1 MKLTRRRFLIGT
13 GVAGGGLVLGFSLQD
28 PVPVPG
34 TRRGTFQPNAWLQ
47 ITPDNQ
53 VIFQMARAEMGQ
65 GVHTGMATLI
75 GEELDF
81 DPARMTIELAGV
93 HPDFSLMMGQ
103 ITGGS
108 MSTRLSWDPLREAG
122 AMARAMLIRAA
133 AQHWNIHT
141 DQITTDDGIV
151 INRTT
156 GDRLE
161 YGRLA
166 DAAKTAGREDYRLKP
181 AGEYKWIGKSAP
193 RTDSYLKSTGK
204 AVFGMDVLL
213 PDMKIAV
220 VVRPPQFGSRVQ
232 SWDPDSVREQA
243 GVYRAFEIHS
253 GIAIVADGYW
263 QARKAAG
270 ALQVHWTQG
279 PLAGLDSAAIRRDQ
293 KRALAEE
300 KPHVLAETGDI
311 ERGFLEAASSL
322 EAEYYTPFL
331 HHATMEPQN
340 ATAVVHGE
348 TAEMWVPSQGPDLA
362 RAVAAHFS
370 GLKQKNITVH
380 STFLGGGFGRR
391 AYVDFAGEAIAIAKQ
406 IPGIPVKLIWS
417 REDDMRH
424 DFYRPANLHA
434 VRGALNGKGEILA
447 WEHRVA
453 GSSIMK
459 GYAPDMMSN
468 ILPSFVPVHIGRS
481 LGRYAGKFI
490 ARRDPTLAEGAEIPY
505 TAANL
510 KISQVLSEQGIPVGF
525 WRSVGHSH
533 TAFAAESFMDEMA
546 HAAGADPVDFRRHH
560 LAGKPRHLAVL
571 ELATGK
577 AAWGRPP
584 TGISQGVAV
593 HESFNSFVA
602 MVIEVSVKGRR
613 YTVERIVAAV
623 DCGLV
628 VNPDIVR
635 AQTESAIVYGL
646 SGCMKDT
653 LTIKNGAVTQSNFH
667 DLPVLRMDETPK
679 IEVYPVN
686 STEPPSGIGEPG
698 LPPVA
703 PALANALFAATGKRL
718 REIPLQLG

>member
-1 MKLTRRRFLIGT
+1 MRLTRRRFLIGA
-13 GVAGGGLVLGFSLQD
+13 GVAGGLVLGFSLRD
-28 PVPVPG
+28 PGPVPG
-34 TRRGTFQPNAWLQ
+34 TRRGSFQPNAWLQ

-108 MSTRLSWDPLREAG
+108 MSTLKSWEPLREAG
-122 AMARAMLIRAA
+122 AIARAMLIRAA
-133 AQHWNIHT
+133 AQHWDIAT
-141 DQITTDDGIV
+141 ERITTDDGIV
-151 INRTT
+151 INRIT
-156 GDRLE
+156 GEKLE

-166 DAAKTAGREDYRLKP
+166 NAAKSVGKTDYTLKQ
-181 AGEYKWIGKSAP
+181 AGEYKWIGKRTP

-204 AVFGMDVLL
+204 AVFGVDVVL

-220 VVRPPQFGSRVQ
+220 VIRPPQFGSRVQ
-232 SWDPDSVREQA
+232 SWEPDSVREQR
-243 GVYRAFEIHS
+243 GVYRVFEIHS
-253 GIAIVADGYW
+253 GIAIVADSYW

-270 ALQVHWTQG
+270 VLQVQWTQG
-279 PLAGLDSAAIRRDQ
+279 PLAGLDSAAIRQDQ
-293 KRALAEE
+293 KRALTEE
-300 KPHVLAETGDI
+300 KPHILAETGDI
-311 ERGFLEAASSL
+311 DRGFTAAATSL
-322 EAEYYTPFL
+322 EAEYHAPFL

-340 ATAVVHGE
+340 ATAVVYGE
-348 TAEMWVPSQGPDLA
+348 TAELWVPSQGPDLA

-391 AYVDFAGEAIAIAKQ
+391 AFVDFAGEAIAIAKQ

-417 REDDMRH
+417 REDDVRH
-424 DFYRPANLHA
+424 DFYRPATLHA
-434 VRGALNGKGEILA
+434 VRGALNDKGEILA
-447 WEHRVA
+447 WQHRVA

-459 GYAPDMMSN
+459 GFAPDMMSN
-468 ILPSFVPVHIGRS
+468 VLPSFVPIHIGRS
-481 LGRYAGKFI
+481 LGRYAGRFI
-490 ARRDPTLAEGAEIPY
+490 ARRDPTLAEGAQIPY
-505 TAANL
+505 TTANL
-510 KISQVLSEQGIPVGF
+510 QVSQVLSEQGIPTGF

-533 TAFAAESFMDEMA
+533 TAFVAESFMDEMA
-546 HAAGADPVDFRRHH
+546 HAAGADPVAFRRHH
-560 LAGKPRHLAVL
+560 LTEKPRHLAVL
-571 ELATGK
+571 ELAAEK
-577 AAWGRPP
+577 AGWGRTPA
-584 TGISQGVAV
+584 GISQGVAV

-602 MVIEVSVKGRR
+602 MVIEVTVNGNQYS
-613 YTVERIVAAV
+613 VERVVAAV
-623 DCGLV
+623 DCGLA
-628 VNPDIVR
+628 VNPEIVR
-635 AQTESAIVYGL
+635 AQVESTIVYGL
-646 SGCMKDT
+646 SGCMKDA
-653 LTIKNGAVTQSNFH
+653 LTIENGSVKQSNFH

-679 IEVYPVN
+679 MEVWLVN

-718 REIPLQLG
+718 REMPLRLS